1 MTGRAQGNQD
11 AELKGRIFNIQ
22 KYSIY
27 DGDGIRTLIFFKGCN
42 LRCDWCANPE
52 GLSSQFQ
59 VMVSHDKCVQCGK
72 CADVCP
78 AGVHHMR
85 TEATGNRV
93 HYVDRRVDC
102 TGCRQCE
109 AVCMGDALDVM
120 GKDVTVAELM
130 DIIMQDYD
138 FYMSS
143 GGGVTLGGGE
153 LSLQTDFAVALL
165 TACKAQMINTAIE
178 TQGTTRIE
186 NYEKLA
192 KCVDLFLF
200 DLKQIDSDQHR
211 SLFGIGNEGVKRNL
225 ERLVELGAN
234 IVIRMPL
241 IRGYND
247 SYDSITGAFE
257 YVMALAK
264 RGNGCIQRIDVLPY
278 HQFGKTKYD
287 KLDMIYPIQHDLSYS
302 DEELTQLSKF
312 FTQFDFDIRLVRH

>member
-11 AELKGRIFNIQ
+11 AEMKGRIFNIQ

-200 DLKQIDSDQHR
+200 DLKQIDTDQHR
-211 SLFGIGNEGVKRNL
+211 ALFGIGNEGVKRNL

-247 SYDSITGAFE
+247 SYDSITDAFE

-278 HQFGKTKYD
+278 HQFGKIKYD

-302 DEELTQLSKF
+302 DEELTQLSEF

>member
-1 MTGRAQGNQD
+1 MTGTAQVSNGS
-11 AELKGRIFNIQ
+11 ELKGRIFNIQ

-52 GLSSQFQ
+52 GLSSKFQ
-59 VMVSHDKCVQCGK
+59 VMCSHDKCVSCGK

-78 AGVHHMR
+78 AGVHVM
-85 TEATGNRV
+85 TTDAEGNKV
-93 HYVDRRVDC
+93 HKIDRNVDC
-102 TGCRQCE
+102 IGCRQCE
-109 AVCMGDALDVM
+109 DVCIGGALDVM

-130 DIIMQDYD
+130 AVIMQDYD

-153 LSLQTDFAVALL
+153 LSLQTDFAAALL
-165 TACKAQMINTAIE
+165 TECKKQMINTAIE
-178 TQGTTRIE
+178 TQGTTSID

-192 KCVDLFLF
+192 TCTDLFLF
-200 DLKQIDSDQHR
+200 DIKQIYTDQHR
-211 SLFGIGNEGVKRNL
+211 QLFGIGNEGVKRNL

-247 SYDSITGAFE
+247 SYDAITGAFE
-257 YVMALAK
+257 YVMELAK
-264 RGNGCIQRIDVLPY
+264 RGNIQRIDVLPY

-287 KLDMIYPIQHDLSYS
+287 KLDMIYPITQDIGYS
-302 DEELTQLSKF
+302 NEELDQLSTF
-312 FTQFDFDIRLVRH
+312 FKQFDFDIRLVRH

>member
-11 AELKGRIFNIQ
+11 AEMKGRIFNIQ

-200 DLKQIDSDQHR
+200 DLKQIDTDQHR
-211 SLFGIGNEGVKRNL
+211 ALFGIGNEGVKRNL

-264 RGNGCIQRIDVLPY
+264 RSNGCIQRIDVLPY

>member
-1 MTGRAQGNQD
+1 
-11 AELKGRIFNIQ
+11 
-22 KYSIY
+22 
-27 DGDGIRTLIFFKGCN
+27 
-42 LRCDWCANPE
+42 
-52 GLSSQFQ
+52 
-59 VMVSHDKCVQCGK
+59 
-72 CADVCP
+72 
-78 AGVHHMR
+78 MR

-211 SLFGIGNEGVKRNL
+211 ALFGIGNVGVKRNL

-302 DEELTQLSKF
+302 DEELTQLSEF
-312 FTQFDFDIRLVRH
+312 FTQFNFDIRLVRH

>member
-1 MTGRAQGNQD
+1 MTGRVQGNQD
-11 AELKGRIFNIQ
+11 AEMKGRIFNIQ

-211 SLFGIGNEGVKRNL
+211 ALFGIGNEGVKRNL

-247 SYDSITGAFE
+247 SYDSITDAFE

-278 HQFGKTKYD
+278 HQFGKIKYD

-302 DEELTQLSKF
+302 DEELTQLSEF

>member
-11 AELKGRIFNIQ
+11 AEMKGRIFNIQ

-200 DLKQIDSDQHR
+200 DLKQIDTDQHR
-211 SLFGIGNEGVKRNL
+211 ALFGIGNEGVKRNL

-241 IRGYND
+241 IRGHND
-247 SYDSITGAFE
+247 SYDSITGAFK

-302 DEELTQLSKF
+302 DEELTQLSEF

>member
-1 MTGRAQGNQD
+1 MSGVTTNN
-11 AELKGRIFNIQ
+11 AEEMKGRIFNIQ

-27 DGDGIRTLIFFKGCN
+27 DGEGIRTLIFFKGCN

-52 GLSSQFQ
+52 GLSSKFQ
-59 VMVSHDKCVQCGK
+59 VMVSNDKCVQCGK

-78 AGVHHMR
+78 AGVHLM
-85 TEATGNRV
+85 TTDGEGNKV
-93 HYVDRRVDC
+93 HQINQNADC
-102 TGCRQCE
+102 IGCRKCE
-109 AVCMGDALDVM
+109 EVCMGGALDVM
-120 GKDVTVAELM
+120 GKDVTVSELM

-165 TACKAQMINTAIE
+165 KECKSRMINTAIE
-178 TQGTTRIE
+178 TQGTTSLS

-192 KCVDLFLF
+192 TCTDLFLF
-200 DLKQIDSDQHR
+200 DIKQINTDLHKE
-211 SLFGIGNEGVKRNL
+211 LFGIGNEGVKRNL

-247 SYDSITGAFE
+247 SYDSITNAFE
-257 YVMALAK
+257 YVMKLAK
-264 RGNGCIQRIDVLPY
+264 NGKGNIKRIDVLPY
-278 HQFGKTKYD
+278 HQFGKTKYE
-287 KLDMIYPIQHDLSYS
+287 KLGMIYPIQKDIGYTD
-302 DEELTQLSKF
+302 DELNKLSKF
-312 FTQFDFDIRLVRH
+312 LKRFDFNIQLVKH

>member
-85 TEATGNRV
+85 TEATGNRM

-200 DLKQIDSDQHR
+200 DLKQIDTDQHR
-211 SLFGIGNEGVKRNL
+211 ALFGIGNEGVKRNL

-264 RGNGCIQRIDVLPY
+264 RSNGCIQRIDVLPY